1 MKQKK
6 QHRFYRLK
14 VSLEVEVVDA
24 CLSHLQPLDLPQ
36 RLDVLLPQPLHLL
49 QVLCIRQGRLMK
61 HRDKEFHPKNVLGS
75 IPKQKGHQGACLV
88 LPLCVCIR
96 FSPQYNKAHT
106 SQRP

>member
-61 HRDKEFHPKNVLGS
+61 HRDEEFHPKNVLGS
-75 IPKQKGHQGACLV
+75 IPKQKGACLV